1 MPRLNKY
8 IASTGI
14 CSRRKAD
21 ELILAGRVRVND
33 KIINELGFYVREKDR
48 VFVDNKIVKPQKLEY
63 YKFYKPAGYITTA
76 DDEKGRKTI
85 YDIIPKELHHLKP
98 VGRLDKDSTGLI
110 ILTNDGEFIIE
121 MTHPSIKVP
130 KVYLVTINGKFTP
143 EASEKMLSGIIIE
156 TDSGEKKTA
165 YAETL
170 PVEITAKSSLIQVV
184 LYQGIN
190 RQIRKMFA
198 KLGFEVEHLKRIQH
212 ATLTIEGLKKGQV
225 KAIKP
230 KQVKELKAY
239 VAKIKREYAENSNN
253 R

>member
-33 KIINELGFYVREKDR
+33 QKVEILGFHVREKDK
-48 VFVDNKIVKPQKLEY
+48 VYIDGKLVKPQKLDY

-76 DDEKGRKTI
+76 DDEKNRKTI
-85 YDIIPKELHHLKP
+85 YDIIPEELHHLKP

-110 ILTNDGEFIIE
+110 ILTNDGEFINE

-130 KVYLVTINGKFTP
+130 KVYLVQINGKFT
-143 EASEKMLSGIIIE
+143 ADDAEKMLNGIVIE

-170 PVEITAKSSLIQVV
+170 PVTP
-184 LYQGIN
+184 
-190 RQIRKMFA
+190 
-198 KLGFEVEHLKRIQH
+198 GFQKR
-212 ATLTIEGLKKGQV
+212 L
-225 KAIKP
+225 
-230 KQVKELKAY
+230 
-239 VAKIKREYAENSNN
+239 
-253 R
+253 

>member
-21 ELILAGRVRVND
+21 ELILAGRVRVNG

-110 ILTNDGEFIIE
+110 ILTNDGEFINE

>member
-8 IASTGI
+8 IASSGL

-21 ELILAGRVRVND
+21 ELIQEGKVRVND
-33 KIINELGFYVREKDR
+33 KIITELGFYVREKDR
-48 VFVDNKIVKPQKLEY
+48 VYVENKLIKPENLQY
-63 YKFYKPAGYITTA
+63 YKFFKPAGYITTA

-85 YDIIPKELHHLKP
+85 YDIIPPELKNLKP

-110 ILTNDGEFIIE
+110 ILTNDGGLIND

-130 KVYLVTINGKFTP
+130 KVYLVHINGKFTRDD
-143 EASEKMLSGIIIE
+143 AEKMLNGLVID
-156 TDSGEKKTA
+156 TDTGEKKTA
-165 YAETL
+165 FAETV
-170 PVEITAKSSLIQVV
+170 PIEINQNSSAVQVV

-198 KLGFEVEHLKRIQH
+198 KLGYEVESLKRVQH
-212 ATLTIEGLKKGQV
+212 ATITLDGLKRGDV
-225 KAIKP
+225 KLLKP

-239 VAKIKREYAENSNN
+239 IAKIKREYAENSDN

>member
-8 IASTGI
+8 IASTGF

-21 ELILAGRVRVND
+21 ELILEGRVRVND
-33 KIINELGFYVREKDR
+33 RQIDELGFYVREKDR
-48 VFVDNKIVKPQKLEY
+48 VYIDGKIVKPQKLEY
-63 YKFYKPAGYITTA
+63 YKFYKPAGYITTSE
-76 DDEKGRKTI
+76 DEKGRKTI
-85 YDIIPKELHHLKP
+85 YDVIPPELRHLKP
-98 VGRLDKDSTGLI
+98 VGRLDKESTGLI
-110 ILTNDGEFIIE
+110 ILTNDGEFINE

-130 KVYLVTINGKFTP
+130 KVYIVSINGKFTP
-143 EASEKMLSGIIIE
+143 DDAEKMLNGLEIE
-156 TDSGEKKTA
+156 TDSGEKKIA

-170 PVEITAKSSLIQVV
+170 PIEIKNKSSMIQVV

-198 KLGFEVEHLKRIQH
+198 KLGYEVESLKRIQH

-230 KQVKELKAY
+230 KQVKELKTY
-239 VAKIKREYAENSNN
+239 IAKIKREYAKNSNN
-253 R
+253 G

>member
-8 IASTGI
+8 IASTGF

-21 ELILAGRVRVND
+21 ELILEGRVRVND
-33 KIINELGFYVREKDR
+33 RLIDELGFYVREKDR
-48 VFVDNKIVKPQKLEY
+48 VYVDNKLVKPQRLEY

-85 YDIIPKELHHLKP
+85 YDVIPPELRHLKP
-98 VGRLDKDSTGLI
+98 VGRLDKESSGLI
-110 ILTNDGEFIIE
+110 IMTNDGEFINE

-130 KVYLVTINGKFTP
+130 KVYIVSINGKFTT
-143 EASEKMLSGIIIE
+143 EDAEKMINGIEIE
-156 TDSGEKKTA
+156 TDTGDKKVA

-170 PVEITAKSSLIQVV
+170 PIELKNKSSMIQVV

-198 KLGFEVEHLKRIQH
+198 SLGYEVESLKRIQH
-212 ATLTIEGLKKGQV
+212 ATLTIEGLKKGQI
-225 KAIKP
+225 KPIKP
-230 KQVKELKAY
+230 KQIKELKNY
-239 VAKIKREYAENSNN
+239 VAKIKREHAKDSNN
-253 R
+253 G

>member
-76 DDEKGRKTI
+76 EDEKGRKTI

-110 ILTNDGEFIIE
+110 ILTNDGEFINE

>member
-21 ELILAGRVRVND
+21 ELILDGRVKVND
-33 KIINELGFYVREKDR
+33 KTVDILGFHVREKDK
-48 VFVDNKIVKPQKLEY
+48 VYIDGKLVKPQKLEY
-63 YKFYKPAGYITTA
+63 YKFYKPAGFITTA
-76 DDEKGRKTI
+76 DDEKNRKTM
-85 YDIIPKELHHLKP
+85 YDLIPKELHHLKP

-110 ILTNDGEFIIE
+110 ILTNDGEFINE

-130 KVYLVTINGKFTP
+130 KVYLVHINGKFTQ
-143 EASEKMLSGIIIE
+143 EHAEKMFNGIKIE
-156 TDSGEKKTA
+156 TDAGEKKIA

-170 PVEITAKSSLIQVV
+170 PLEITSKSSAVQVV

-198 KLGFEVEHLKRIQH
+198 KLGFEVESLKRTQH
-212 ATLTIEGLKKGQV
+212 ATVTIEGLRRGDI

-230 KQVKELKAY
+230 KQVKELKNY
-239 VAKIKREYAENSNN
+239 IAKIKREYAKSCDN

>member
-48 VFVDNKIVKPQKLEY
+48 VFVHNKIVKPQKHEY
-63 YKFYKPAGYITTA
+63 YKFYKPEGYITTA
-76 DDEKGRKTI
+76 DDEKSRKTI

-110 ILTNDGEFIIE
+110 ILTNDGEFINE